1 MLDGVWFLKYTSPSS
16 VPNDDNENE
25 DEDGNNGTTDETNDE
40 WKPTI
45 PKDKRIET
53 KQIQSKGSVSAAG
66 ITVDVGD
73 RDTLHIFSFG
83 GEKEEEEGPTLMNEV
98 DLGWGKVVVG
108 GGLRPS
114 DVVYNR
120 RSSFV
125 FNVCFLCLGLCVLVV
140 VCLVLVWFSVYDGD
154 V

>member
-73 RDTLHIFSFG
+73 RDTLQIFSFE
-83 GEKEEEEGPTLMNEV
+83 GEEEEEGPTLMNEV

-120 RSSFV
+120 RCSF
-125 FNVCFLCLGLCVLVV
+125 CF
-140 VCLVLVWFSVYDGD
+140 
-154 V
+154 